1 MSKASRDLIK
11 NLTPENRNLVL
22 LLQMRMGHY
31 MDGEITICKQVVI
44 LTQNDREYICPA
56 ANPFTGRMNYK
67 PLQLNAEGD
76 LFLSPIALQ
85 GGCNFIG
92 VLDIMVGAEELA
104 QTMRTVSALKS
115 APAATKG
122 VDVVVMGNEMQSAAG
137 YSDGLINPELV
148 ITQDAIQRRLVGPWD
163 GPGWD
168 EGMDEETRRNR
179 LFLWDKASSMGEVSE
194 TTKRQILE
202 ATNSFPNVRDIH
214 GGYYRN
220 PIADLPESLPL
231 PEGGRDA
238 RKFFHATVGEMMQA
252 LPDRSDIQISLDRAP
267 RQSPIRIHGESEM
280 NPNYPLGMSINPE
293 VLATIDAWADP
304 ELRSAAKSILSSQ
317 TPLSDSEY
325 FNRKMQMPGYQPA
338 KFSFW
343 TRMGWKWADLKDRVG
358 RFFSNLFK
366 R

>member
-1 MSKASRDLIK
+1 MSQAQRNLIK

-31 MDGEITICKQVVI
+31 IDGEITICKQVSI
-44 LTQNDREYICPA
+44 IHQNGREYVCPKG
-56 ANPFTGRMNYK
+56 NPSIERMK
-67 PLQLNAEGD
+67 FRPLQLNAEGD
-76 LFLSPIALQ
+76 LFVSLEPIQ
-85 GGCNFIG
+85 GGADFIG

-104 QTMRTVSALKS
+104 QTMRTVSALKNT
-115 APAATKG
+115 PAATKG
-122 VDVVVMGNEMQSAAG
+122 VDVAVVGNEMKSTA
-137 YSDGLINPELV
+137 GLIDGIVNPDIVL
-148 ITQDAIQRRLVGPWD
+148 TQDAIQRRFVGPWD

-168 EGMDEETRRNR
+168 EGMDEDTRRTR
-179 LFLWDKASSMGEVSE
+179 LFLYDRASSMGEVSE

-202 ATNSFPNVRDIH
+202 VTNRFPNVRDIH

-238 RKFFHATVGEMMQA
+238 RKFREVTVGEMEGDAYSVQM
-252 LPDRSDIQISLDRAP
+252 LDRSP
-267 RQSPIRIHGESEM
+267 RQTPIRSHGESEVYRPGLDPAAF
-280 NPNYPLGMSINPE
+280 NLDHE
-293 VLATIDAWADP
+293 VLA
-304 ELRSAAKSILSSQ
+304 ELLNTEGHLESREAVKSILTAPS
-317 TPLSDSEY
+317 PLSDSEY

-343 TRMGWKWADLKDRVG
+343 TRMGWKWADFKDRVG